1 MFHQLSTKR
10 AEKLNFSR
18 SPEVIVW
25 PGTIVLIALVF
36 RFELRFIL
44 ENISGLEV
52 RSGSKE
58 LKITLVRKMIK
69 DIEGQARLLT
79 EDSRKEKIEQRLNT
93 IEKLNSLTSTQTKI
107 LLILSEGATSRRDL
121 NRDLRQLYGSET
133 RASVILNQL
142 GELISLDL
150 VKEKEDGVYELI

>member
-1 MFHQLSTKR
+1 
-10 AEKLNFSR
+10 
-18 SPEVIVW
+18 VW